1 MIFFGGRR
9 AVSVQPPLW
18 GSRLSVVPARASLLG
33 PALHPGKSGRMVERM
48 AEIVWSDAA
57 SGRSPKASWHMRYV
71 TPASTTWFLSDSRTV
86 EGDPTRQK
94 PSSRA
99 CSNEFGRFGG
109 IGKLRV
115 LDRKVNVLNQP
126 A

>member
-1 MIFFGGRR
+1 M
-9 AVSVQPPLW
+9 
-18 GSRLSVVPARASLLG
+18 
-33 PALHPGKSGRMVERM
+33 MVERM

-57 SGRSPKASWHMRYV
+57 SGRSPKASWHMTLCHTSLNDLAFERFSY
-71 TPASTTWFLSDSRTV
+71 R

-99 CSNEFGRFGG
+99 CSNEFGRFDGT
-109 IGKLRV
+109 GKLPTR
-115 LDRKVNVLNQP
+115 DRKVNVLNQR